1 MAIFS
6 YEAQSMS
13 GGIKKGRLRA
23 ESSYE
28 ASQALKKKGLRS
40 TILVEQEETFA
51 TKEIELFNR
60 VSVKQLAEY
69 LQKFATLIDCGISIT
84 AACEM
89 LAEQEQNKNLKKIL
103 LQICEDIRGGDS
115 LSNCYSKHPNA
126 FPSMLISIV
135 RAAEM
140 SGTLDAT
147 LVRMSTYYEKKAK
160 ARGGV
165 ITAMIYPIIMLVL
178 SLCVGVFLIVSI
190 VPMFVTVFE
199 SLDAE
204 LPAITK
210 VTIGLSNFLTS
221 KGWLLLVMIVS
232 GFVGFKL
239 AMRNN
244 EIKFK
249 WHSFLLRM
257 PIFGELV
264 QKSNL
269 NVMLSTL
276 STLLESSVSISK
288 ALEMSAD
295 AVDNLYIKQL
305 IFRCQAE
312 VERGGSMS
320 GVFSQDKII
329 PPLVTQMT
337 IVGESTGSLESM
349 LKKLS
354 NMFEEEVEMLGERI
368 KLIME
373 PITIII
379 ICVIVGLIVAAIMLP
394 MFSMYDAVQG

>member
-1 MAIFS
+1 MAIYS
-6 YEAQSMS
+6 YEAQTIQ
-13 GGIKKGRLRA
+13 GNIKKGRLRA
-23 ESSYE
+23 DSLHE
-28 ASQALKKKGLRS
+28 AGQSLKKRGLRS
-40 TILVEQEETFA
+40 TLLIEQEEIFA
-51 TKEIELFNR
+51 TKEIQLFNK
-60 VSVKQLAEY
+60 VSVKLLAEY
-69 LQKFATLIDCGISIT
+69 LQKFSTLIDCGISIT
-84 AACEM
+84 SACEM
-89 LAEQEQNKNLKKIL
+89 LAEQEQNKNFKKIL
-103 LQICEDIRGGDS
+103 TEICEEIQGGDA
-115 LSNCYSKHPNA
+115 LSTCYSKHPNA

-147 LVRMSTYYEKKAK
+147 LLRMSTYYEKKAK

-178 SLCVGVFLIVSI
+178 SLCVGIFLIVSI

-210 VTIGLSNFLTS
+210 ITIGLSGFLQT
-221 KGWLLLVMIVS
+221 KGWVLLVVIAIV
-232 GFVGFKL
+232 FIAFKL
-239 AMRNN
+239 MMRNA
-244 EIKFK
+244 ELKFK
-249 WHSFLLRM
+249 WHSLTLRM
-257 PIFGELV
+257 PVFGELI

-269 NVMLSTL
+269 NMMLSTL

-288 ALEMSAD
+288 ALGMSAD

-305 IFRCQAE
+305 IHRCQAE
-312 VERGGSMS
+312 VEKGGSLS
-320 GVFSQDKII
+320 DVFSKDKII

-354 NMFEEEVEMLGERI
+354 DMFEEEVEMLGERI

-373 PITIII
+373 PITIIV
-379 ICVIVGLIVAAIMLP
+379 ICVIVGLIVSAILLP

>member
-1 MAIFS
+1 MAIYS
-6 YEAQSMS
+6 YEAQTIQ
-13 GGIKKGRLRA
+13 GNIKKGRLRA
-23 ESSYE
+23 DSLHE
-28 ASQALKKKGLRS
+28 AGQSLKKRGLRS
-40 TILVEQEETFA
+40 TLLIEQEETFA
-51 TKEIELFNR
+51 TKEIQLFNK
-60 VSVKQLAEY
+60 VSVKLLAEY
-69 LQKFATLIDCGISIT
+69 LQKFSTLIDCGISIT
-84 AACEM
+84 SACEM
-89 LAEQEQNKNLKKIL
+89 LAEQEQNKNFKKIL
-103 LQICEDIRGGDS
+103 TEICEEIQGGDA
-115 LSNCYSKHPNA
+115 LSTCYSKHPNA

-147 LVRMSTYYEKKAK
+147 LLRMSTYYEKKAK

-178 SLCVGVFLIVSI
+178 SLCVGIFLIVSI

-210 VTIGLSNFLTS
+210 ITIGLSGFLQT
-221 KGWLLLVMIVS
+221 KGWVLLVVIAIV
-232 GFVGFKL
+232 VIAFKL
-239 AMRNN
+239 MMRNA
-244 EIKFK
+244 ELKFK
-249 WHSFLLRM
+249 WHSLTLRM
-257 PIFGELV
+257 PVFGELI

-269 NVMLSTL
+269 NMMLSTL
-276 STLLESSVSISK
+276 SILLESSVSISK
-288 ALEMSAD
+288 ALGMSAD

-305 IFRCQAE
+305 IHRCQAE
-312 VERGGSMS
+312 VEKGGSLS
-320 GVFSQDKII
+320 DVFSKDKII

-354 NMFEEEVEMLGERI
+354 DMFEEEVEMLGERI

-373 PITIII
+373 PITIIV
-379 ICVIVGLIVAAIMLP
+379 ICVIVGLIVSAILLP

>member
-1 MAIFS
+1 MF
-6 YEAQSMS
+6 
-13 GGIKKGRLRA
+13 
-23 ESSYE
+23 
-28 ASQALKKKGLRS
+28 
-40 TILVEQEETFA
+40 
-51 TKEIELFNR
+51 TK
-60 VSVKQLAEY
+60 VSVKLLAEY
-69 LQKFATLIDCGISIT
+69 LQKFSTLIDCGISIT
-84 AACEM
+84 SACEM
-89 LAEQEQNKNLKKIL
+89 LAEQEQNKNFKKIL
-103 LQICEDIRGGDS
+103 LQICEEIKGGDA
-115 LSNCYSKHPNA
+115 LSTCYSKHPNA
-126 FPSMLISIV
+126 FPSMLVSIV

-147 LVRMSTYYEKKAK
+147 LLRMSTYYEKKAK

-178 SLCVGVFLIVSI
+178 SLCVGIFLIVSI

-210 VTIGLSNFLTS
+210 ITIGLSEFLQT
-221 KGWLLLVMIVS
+221 KGWILLVMIAAV
-232 GFVGFKL
+232 VIGFKL
-239 AMRNN
+239 MMRNA
-244 EIKFK
+244 ELKFK
-249 WHSFLLRM
+249 WHSLILRM
-257 PIFGELV
+257 PVFGELI

-269 NVMLSTL
+269 NMMLSTL

-288 ALEMSAD
+288 ALGMSAD

-305 IFRCQAE
+305 IHRCQAE
-312 VERGGSMS
+312 VEKGGSLS
-320 GVFSQDKII
+320 DVFSKDKVI

-373 PITIII
+373 PITIIV
-379 ICVIVGLIVAAIMLP
+379 ICVIVGLIVSAILLP

>member
-1 MAIFS
+1 MAIYS
-6 YEAQSMS
+6 YEAQTMHGS
-13 GGIKKGRLRA
+13 IKKGRLRA
-23 ESSYE
+23 DSLYE
-28 ASQALKKKGLRS
+28 AGQFLKKKGLRS
-40 TILVEQEETFA
+40 TLLIEQEETFA
-51 TKEIELFNR
+51 TKDIQLFNKI
-60 VSVKQLAEY
+60 SVKLLAEY
-69 LQKFATLIDCGISIT
+69 LQKFSTLIDCGISIT
-84 AACEM
+84 SACEM
-89 LAEQEQNKNLKKIL
+89 LAEQEQNKNFKKIL
-103 LQICEDIRGGDS
+103 TQICEEIRGGDA
-115 LSNCYSKHPNA
+115 LSTCYSRHPNA
-126 FPSMLISIV
+126 FPSMLVSIV

-147 LVRMSTYYEKKAK
+147 LLRMSTYYEKKAK

-178 SLCVGVFLIVSI
+178 SLCVGIFLIVSI

-210 VTIGLSNFLTS
+210 ITIGLSEFLQT
-221 KGWLLLVMIVS
+221 KGWLLLVMIAAV
-232 GFVGFKL
+232 VIGFKL
-239 AMRNN
+239 MMRNA
-244 EIKFK
+244 ELKFK
-249 WHSFLLRM
+249 WHSLILRM
-257 PIFGELV
+257 PVFGELI

-269 NVMLSTL
+269 NMMLSTL

-288 ALEMSAD
+288 ALGMSAD

-305 IFRCQAE
+305 IHRCQAE
-312 VERGGSMS
+312 VEKGGSLS
-320 GVFSQDKII
+320 DVFSKDKVI

-373 PITIII
+373 PITIIV
-379 ICVIVGLIVAAIMLP
+379 ICIIVGLIVSAILLP

>member
-1 MAIFS
+1 MAIYS
-6 YEAQSMS
+6 YEAQTIQ
-13 GGIKKGRLRA
+13 GNIKKGRLRA
-23 ESSYE
+23 DSLHE
-28 ASQALKKKGLRS
+28 AGQSLKKRGLRS
-40 TILVEQEETFA
+40 TLLIEQEETFA
-51 TKEIELFNR
+51 TKEIQLFNK
-60 VSVKQLAEY
+60 VSVKLLAEY
-69 LQKFATLIDCGISIT
+69 LQKFSTLIDCGISIT
-84 AACEM
+84 SACEM
-89 LAEQEQNKNLKKIL
+89 LAEQEQNKNFKKIL
-103 LQICEDIRGGDS
+103 TEICEEIQGGDA
-115 LSNCYSKHPNA
+115 LSTCYSKHPNA

-140 SGTLDAT
+140 SGALDAT
-147 LVRMSTYYEKKAK
+147 LLRMSTYYEKKAK

-178 SLCVGVFLIVSI
+178 SLCVGIFLIVSI

-210 VTIGLSNFLTS
+210 ITIGLSGFLQT
-221 KGWLLLVMIVS
+221 KGWVLLVVIAIV
-232 GFVGFKL
+232 VIAFKL
-239 AMRNN
+239 MMRNA
-244 EIKFK
+244 ELKFK
-249 WHSFLLRM
+249 WHSLTLRM
-257 PIFGELV
+257 PVFGELI

-269 NVMLSTL
+269 NMMLSTL

-288 ALEMSAD
+288 ALGMSAD

-305 IFRCQAE
+305 IHRCQAE
-312 VERGGSMS
+312 VEKGGSLS
-320 GVFSQDKII
+320 DVFSKDKII

-354 NMFEEEVEMLGERI
+354 DMFEEEVEMLGERI

-373 PITIII
+373 PITIIV
-379 ICVIVGLIVAAIMLP
+379 ICVIVGLIVSAILLP

>member
-1 MAIFS
+1 MAIYS
-6 YEAQSMS
+6 YEAQTIQ
-13 GGIKKGRLRA
+13 GNIKKGRLRA
-23 ESSYE
+23 DSLHE
-28 ASQALKKKGLRS
+28 AGQSLKKRGLRS
-40 TILVEQEETFA
+40 TLLIEQEETFA
-51 TKEIELFNR
+51 TKEIQLFNK
-60 VSVKQLAEY
+60 VSVKLLAEY
-69 LQKFATLIDCGISIT
+69 LQKFSTLIDCGISIT
-84 AACEM
+84 SACEM
-89 LAEQEQNKNLKKIL
+89 LAEQEQNKNFKKIL
-103 LQICEDIRGGDS
+103 TEICEEIQGGDA
-115 LSNCYSKHPNA
+115 LSTCYSKHPNA

-147 LVRMSTYYEKKAK
+147 LLRMSTYYEKKAK

-178 SLCVGVFLIVSI
+178 SLCVGIFLIVSI

-210 VTIGLSNFLTS
+210 ITIGLSGFLQT
-221 KGWLLLVMIVS
+221 KGWVLLVVIAIV
-232 GFVGFKL
+232 VIAFKL
-239 AMRNN
+239 MMRNA
-244 EIKFK
+244 ELKFK
-249 WHSFLLRM
+249 WHSLTLRM
-257 PIFGELV
+257 PVFGELI

-269 NVMLSTL
+269 NMMLSTL

-288 ALEMSAD
+288 ALGMSAD

-305 IFRCQAE
+305 IHRCQAE
-312 VERGGSMS
+312 VEKGGSLS
-320 GVFSQDKII
+320 DVFSKDKII

-354 NMFEEEVEMLGERI
+354 DMFEEEVEMLGERI

-373 PITIII
+373 PITIIV
-379 ICVIVGLIVAAIMLP
+379 ICVIVGLIVSAILLP

>member
-1 MAIFS
+1 MAIYS
-6 YEAQSMS
+6 YEAQTIQGS
-13 GGIKKGRLRA
+13 IKKGRLRA
-23 ESSYE
+23 DSLYE
-28 ASQALKKKGLRS
+28 AGQSLKKKGLRS
-40 TILVEQEETFA
+40 TLLIEQEETFA
-51 TKEIELFNR
+51 TKEIQLFTK
-60 VSVKQLAEY
+60 VSVKLLAEY
-69 LQKFATLIDCGISIT
+69 LQKFSTLIDCGISIT
-84 AACEM
+84 SACEM
-89 LAEQEQNKNLKKIL
+89 LAEQEQNKNFKKIL
-103 LQICEDIRGGDS
+103 LQICEEIKGGDA
-115 LSNCYSKHPNA
+115 LSTCYSKHPNA
-126 FPSMLISIV
+126 FPSMLVSIV

-147 LVRMSTYYEKKAK
+147 LLRMSTYYEKKAK

-178 SLCVGVFLIVSI
+178 SLCVGIFLIVSI

-210 VTIGLSNFLTS
+210 ITIGLSEFLQT
-221 KGWLLLVMIVS
+221 KGWILLVMIAAV
-232 GFVGFKL
+232 VIGFKL
-239 AMRNN
+239 MMRNA
-244 EIKFK
+244 ELKFK
-249 WHSFLLRM
+249 WHSLILRM
-257 PIFGELV
+257 PVFGELI

-269 NVMLSTL
+269 NMMLSTL

-288 ALEMSAD
+288 ALGMSAD

-305 IFRCQAE
+305 IHRCQAE
-312 VERGGSMS
+312 VEKGGSLS
-320 GVFSQDKII
+320 DVFSKDKVI

-373 PITIII
+373 PITIIV
-379 ICVIVGLIVAAIMLP
+379 ICVIVGLIVSAILLP